1 MENTHAVPGT
11 AAFQKFMRVLQAV
24 SDTPGQL
31 NISGLARQL
40 AMPRPTVHRI
50 VEALVVEGMLRH
62 DNDTLSLGPRLV
74 SLAWRSLETHDLR
87 QIARPHIEQLRDRL
101 DETVHLAIPDGLEMV
116 YIDKL
121 EANRTVRM
129 ASRIGTRVS
138 LFSSSVGK
146 AWLAAHSAD
155 QVEQM
160 LAKITPTSF
169 TQHTITDR
177 AGITDEIN
185 RTRERGYSQDIQ
197 ENELDICCYGSAII
211 NSGQQ
216 AVGCISV
223 SMPTYRFDALQA
235 DEAIG
240 AIRACVAAIQK
251 QLV

>member
-24 SDTPGQL
+24 SDSPGQL
-31 NISGLARQL
+31 NISGLAKQL
-40 AMPRPTVHRI
+40 GMPRPTVHRI
-50 VEALVVEGMLRH
+50 VEALVVEGMLSNH
-62 DNDTLSLGPRLV
+62 GEALNLGPRLV
-74 SLAWRSLETHDLR
+74 SLAWRSLETNDLR
-87 QIARPHIEQLRDRL
+87 HIVRPHIEQLRDRL

-146 AWLAAHSAD
+146 AWLAAHSAS
-155 QVEQM
+155 QVEKI
-160 LAKITPTSF
+160 LGNITPTSF
-169 TQHTITDR
+169 TRHTITDL
-177 AGITDEIN
+177 AGIMEEIN

-197 ENELDICCYGSAII
+197 ENELDICCYGSAIL

-216 AVGCISV
+216 VVGCISV
-223 SMPTYRFDALQA
+223 SMPTYRFDALKA
-235 DEAIG
+235 DEAIS
-240 AIRACVAAIQK
+240 AIRACIAAIQK
-251 QLV
+251 HLV